1 MLDKTKVEKDNTVF
15 SPCINWEDIPSEN
28 LGKMW
33 RIQTP
38 IVEVLGTRSQIGKYT
53 LQQEIRIGMK
63 KIGYNVG
70 FLSSEPTG
78 FLLQADGVFPYGYN
92 SSVAVNEDMYVPIIN
107 QMLHE
112 IDVLDKDIIVTG
124 GQSGCVP
131 YDLFSYNSILIPQVA
146 YMYGIN
152 PDAVILCVAIDDEEE
167 YINRTIDFIESSCNT
182 DVVALM
188 LFPVMYIDYAI
199 GQFKKVDISNTVS
212 YKEKLQEMERLY
224 KRPVLEFSQDGIAKC
239 IDCIIEFLGD

>member
-1 MLDKTKVEKDNTVF
+1 
-15 SPCINWEDIPSEN
+15 
-28 LGKMW
+28 
-33 RIQTP
+33 
-38 IVEVLGTRSQIGKYT
+38 
-53 LQQEIRIGMK
+53 
-63 KIGYNVG
+63 
-70 FLSSEPTG
+70 
-78 FLLQADGVFPYGYN
+78 
-92 SSVAVNEDMYVPIIN
+92 
-107 QMLHE
+107 
-112 IDVLDKDIIVTG
+112 
-124 GQSGCVP
+124 
-131 YDLFSYNSILIPQVA
+131 
-146 YMYGIN
+146 MYGIN

>member
-1 MLDKTKVEKDNTVF
+1 M
-15 SPCINWEDIPSEN
+15 EN
-28 LGKMW
+28 SNSNS
-33 RIQTP
+33 
-38 IVEVLGTRSQIGKYT
+38 RSSWYKISIGKYT

-188 LFPVMYIDYAI
+188 LFRLCILIMLLDNL
-199 GQFKKVDISNTVS
+199 KRSISVT
-212 YKEKLQEMERLY
+212 LCHI
-224 KRPVLEFSQDGIAKC
+224 KRVTGNGKTI
-239 IDCIIEFLGD
+239 

>member
-1 MLDKTKVEKDNTVF
+1 MTKE
-15 SPCINWEDIPSEN
+15 
-28 LGKMW
+28 
-33 RIQTP
+33 
-38 IVEVLGTRSQIGKYT
+38 EVLQLEKELSFQEFNNHDAYQLGQIIVDHIEKNH
-53 LQQEIRIGMK
+53 LKNVRIRI
-63 KIGYNVG
+63 
-70 FLSSEPTG
+70 
-78 FLLQADGVFPYGYN
+78 
-92 SSVAVNEDMYVPIIN
+92 
-107 QMLHE
+107 
-112 IDVLDKDIIVTG
+112 VLDKDIIVTG